1 MKQQIIAITL
11 LACAAVPAKA
21 LDCPEGY
28 RPFDHAAGEDC
39 IPENPQRI
47 VTLQDQNGLLPL
59 MELGVRPVASA
70 GHINSEGE
78 RMFRRM
84 EGYDTNGI
92 EFIGTYGEPDAEAVA
107 AQAPDLI
114 IASPWPEDAYET
126 YSKIAPTIVI
136 DMFSNDLEVALF
148 QFADAVNRT
157 ERAKQ
162 LQAEF
167 TAKAAAVRNQLEG
180 KLEQT
185 TLSVMTSAYQSPGFY
200 SVTPTQAWG
209 TVRRALEPT
218 MTPPEQ
224 SWGTEREVKSMEALG
239 DHSADVMF
247 FMAFDADEGG
257 DSDEYGEFLSQ
268 PLVQSL
274 PTAQAGQLVMLNGS
288 AMVGS
293 AWGKAMNGLDQI
305 AAVLLRDDLNRDLV
319 QE

>member
-1 MKQQIIAITL
+1 MKQQIIALSL
-11 LACAAVPAKA
+11 LVCAAAPAMA
-21 LDCPEGY
+21 LECQEGF
-28 RPFDHAAGEDC
+28 RPFEHSAGEDC

-59 MELGVRPVASA
+59 MELGVRPIASA

-78 RMFRRM
+78 RMYRRM
-84 EGYDTNGI
+84 EGYDTTGI

-107 AQAPDLI
+107 AQTPDLI
-114 IASPWPEDAYET
+114 IASPWPEGAYET

-148 QFADAVNRT
+148 QFADAVNKT
-157 ERAKQ
+157 ERAEQ

-167 TAKAAAVRNQLEG
+167 EAKAEAVRNQLDG

-185 TLSVMTSAYQSPGFY
+185 TLSVITSAYQAPGFY
-200 SVTPTQAWG
+200 GVEPTQAWG

-218 MTPPEQ
+218 MTAPEQ
-224 SWGTEREVKSMEALG
+224 SWDTERNVKSMEALG

-257 DSDEYGEFLSQ
+257 DSDDYGDFIAQ
-268 PLVQSL
+268 PLVQAL
-274 PTAQAGQLVMLNGS
+274 PVAQADQLVMLDGS

-305 AAVLLRDDLNRDLV
+305 ATVLLRDDLTRDLV